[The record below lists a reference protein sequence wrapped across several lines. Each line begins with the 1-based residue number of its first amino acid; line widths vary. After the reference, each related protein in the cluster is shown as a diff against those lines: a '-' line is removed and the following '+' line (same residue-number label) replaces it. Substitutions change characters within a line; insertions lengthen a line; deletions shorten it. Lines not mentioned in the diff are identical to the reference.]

1 MKELYIIPHDTRYKP
16 YNIQIKSTGTKYITT
31 IDGYRFIKTLKP
43 PYYST
48 EDSRGW
54 NPQLVAYN
62 SKEQFEYIKS
72 LQSKKQRLIS
82 MVTTHINE
90 CCDNEAL
97 VKIATVFNIKD
108 L

>member
-1 MKELYIIPHDTRYKP
+1 MKELYIIPDDTRCKP
-16 YNIQIKSTGTKYITT
+16 YNIQIKSIGTKYITT
-31 IDGYRFIKTLKP
+31 KDGYRFIKALKP

-48 EDSRGW
+48 EDKSGW
-54 NPQLVAYN
+54 NPRLVAYD

-82 MVTTHINE
+82 TVTTYINE

-97 VKIATVFNIKD
+97 IKIATVFNIKD